1 MEIDDCKLGE
11 REEGCCGKRN
21 AWTRFA
27 GAPPNETCSP
37 QPKRS
42 GTWTLAS
49 LKEKKGRRGLGGR
62 MRASQLHSTPK
73 CHAYPFHPDCTT
85 ARLLCFGD
93 DRSEFLQRARAS
105 LRRYSGSWT
114 AHRRRRSAGDG
125 QRARPA
131 LRQLSPLLQP
141 RLLGSDAALVPAA
154 GVVGASPGSPRRA
167 ASHPRR

>member
-1 MEIDDCKLGE
+1 MASRRRWTIERGKTMFRRTVANDLSHPTTTLGA
-11 REEGCCGKRN
+11 R
-21 AWTRFA
+21 
-27 GAPPNETCSP
+27 GAPHRKTG
-37 QPKRS
+37 RHII
-42 GTWTLAS
+42 WTLAI

-73 CHAYPFHPDCTT
+73 CHANPFHPDCTT

-93 DRSEFLQRARAS
+93 DRSEFLQRPRAS

-141 RLLGSDAALVPAA
+141 RLLGSDAALVPA
-154 GVVGASPGSPRRA
+154 
-167 ASHPRR
+167 